1 MKVLIYSIL
10 KNTRNFS
17 LLLFFSCQLLLAD
30 WPRHRGDA
38 ALTGRSESKLGNKLD
53 LLWTY
58 ETGEFL
64 KSSVVVEKSF
74 AYVGSDDGK
83 LHAIDLSTG
92 KPKWTFKQRWP
103 LKHRHYFTTVK
114 CLLVQQ
120 MDFSIRLI
128 RQKES

>member
-1 MKVLIYSIL
+1 MKVLFYSIL
-10 KNTRNFS
+10 KYTRNFS

-64 KSSVVVEKSF
+64 KSSVVVENGF
-74 AYVGSDDGK
+74 AYVGSDDGDSSMQSIFQRVSPNG
-83 LHAIDLSTG
+83 LL
-92 KPKWTFKQRWP
+92 KQRWP
-103 LKHRHYFTTVK
+103 LKPRHYFTKVK
-114 CLLVQQ
+114 
-120 MDFSIRLI
+120 
-128 RQKES
+128 